1 MFFLIS
7 NGENRPSILEKDKGE
22 SYHLKFGR
30 YCVGQ
35 ANNLY
40 QNEFVEKVR
49 LNKNFYKGNQW
60 ILQEDTESF
69 FKDETNQNRNR
80 IKVVR
85 NLIRPMVEQYR
96 GNAIRMS
103 INYRVKSV
111 SPLAINR
118 REQELAQTLWHSK
131 IANEEGNPF
140 GEDMKKRM
148 PIGDNEAE
156 TEAIFSNTYVDRY
169 ARAMNGLLK
178 YVSERNEFEDNQM
191 ALAENLA
198 LSGIGIKK
206 TFEYAGHQE
215 FSIVQSENFFFDRSA
230 KRYDLKDSGF
240 MGEVMYMESSEIFE
254 AYPDLDDNQRQAI
267 QSYADQYRKMVF
279 QTGITGT
286 ANHQNTQYSNSGK
299 VPVFQVFWKDGEVYE
314 YGYVKDEFGYDF
326 FTRINFIKSGETEPK
341 YTDADLIEN
350 KSERAQK
357 ILKGKLKRR
366 LYVDVLR
373 TCHFVPQEIV
383 TSVSDR
389 NEKPLPDIVL
399 DYGIAPYQETN
410 NIEFNSVEYPYKCN
424 CWGYV
429 DGEILSPVD
438 DAISPQRFIN
448 RIMSITENQLNNSR
462 GSGTVIDDSMVLNK
476 EEVLNSINQSKPI
489 FINAKGR
496 GIQNAIGSYDTTVK
510 QGTMVLFNIMDAM
523 KNGLQEI
530 TGVNEALK
538 GESTG
543 SDQLVGV
550 TQLLIQRGSL
560 MQEPFYHAITDIE
573 KQCYQSICT
582 IGKRIYCDSDRNLAI
597 AVGDEDMQVIK
608 ITKDMMLEDFRC
620 FIKRE
625 NSDEILVNAGNQMLT
640 AFLQMQLVDQ
650 KQFANLYGRST
661 PDEIAYA
668 IRENAKKKEELAR
681 MQQKD
686 QQNKEQA
693 LSQQVEQ
700 EQKQQQYAMQEDRA
714 RADVSEIENRNH
726 DLKKEFV
733 KQLGKI
739 APQNQMAQNEIIKNT
754 QNLQNQNA

>member
-7 NGENRPSILEKDKGE
+7 NSQDRPSILEKNKDE
-22 SYHLKFGR
+22 QYHLKFAR

-35 ANNLY
+35 ANNQF
-40 QNEFVEKVR
+40 QNDFAEKVR

-60 ILQEDTESF
+60 IMQEDTESF
-69 FKDETNQNRNR
+69 FMDETNQNRNR
-80 IKVVR
+80 IKIIR

-103 INYRVKSV
+103 INYSAKSV

-118 REQELAQTLWHSK
+118 REQKLAEHLWFSK

-140 GEDMKKRM
+140 GEDMKKKM
-148 PIGDNEAE
+148 SIGDNDAE
-156 TEAIFSNTYVDRY
+156 TEAIFSNNYVDRY
-169 ARAMNGLLK
+169 VRNINRLLTF
-178 YVSERNEFEDNQM
+178 VSERCDFAGNQM
-191 ALAENLA
+191 SLAENLA

-206 TFEYAGHQE
+206 TFEYYGHQE

-230 KRYDLKDSGF
+230 KKYDLRDAGF
-240 MGEVMYMESSEIFE
+240 MGEIMYMESAEIFE
-254 AYPDLDDNQRQAI
+254 AYPDLEHDQRLSI
-267 QSYADQYRKMVF
+267 ESYA
-279 QTGITGT
+279 
-286 ANHQNTQYSNSGK
+286 TQYKKFVLEGTSSDQKGANQYGSSGK
-299 VPVFQVFWKDGEVYE
+299 VPVFRTFWKDGEVYE
-314 YGYVKDEFGYDF
+314 YGYVLDEYGYEY
-326 FTRINFIKSGETEPK
+326 FTRINYTYPGEDKPR
-341 YTDADLIEN
+341 YTDENLIES
-350 KSERAQK
+350 KTEKAQK
-357 ILKGKLKRR
+357 LLNGKKKRK

-373 TCHFVPQEIV
+373 MCDFIPHEVASIGHDNTKDI
-383 TSVSDR
+383 
-389 NEKPLPDIVL
+389 KPADIVL
-399 DYGIAPYQETN
+399 EYGIAPYQEIN
-410 NIEFNSVEYPYKCN
+410 NIDFNSVEFPYKCS

-448 RIMSITENQLNNSR
+448 RVMSITENQLNNSR
-462 GSGTVIDDSMVLNK
+462 GSGTVIDDSMVMDK
-476 EEVLNSINQSKPI
+476 AEVLNNMNQSKPI

-510 QGTMVLFNIMDAM
+510 QGTMVMFNIMELM
-523 KNGLQEI
+523 KNGLQET

-560 MQEPFYHAITDIE
+560 MQEPFYHAITNIE

-582 IGKRIYCDSDRNLAI
+582 IGKRIYCDSTRNLAI
-597 AVGDEDMQVIK
+597 AVGDEGVDIIK
-608 ITKDMMLEDFRC
+608 ITKDMLPEDFRA

-640 AFLQMQLVDQ
+640 VFLQMQLIDQ
-650 KQFANLYGRST
+650 TQFANLYGRST
-661 PDEIAYA
+661 PEDISYA
-668 IRENAKKKEELAR
+668 IRENAKKKQELAR

-686 QQNKEQA
+686 QQQKEAQFA
-693 LSQQVEQ
+693 QQLEQ
-700 EQKQQQYAMQEDRA
+700 EQRAQQYANQENQA
-714 RADVSEIENRNH
+714 RADVAEIEGRKH
-726 DLKKEFV
+726 DIKKEYV

-739 APQNQMAQNEIIKNT
+739 APNNQMAQNEIIKNA
-754 QNLQNQNA
+754 QNLQNQNL

>member
-7 NGENRPSILEKDKGE
+7 NGQPRPSILENNKDQE
-22 SYHLKFGR
+22 YHLKFGR
-30 YCVGQ
+30 FCVGQ

-103 INYRVKSV
+103 INFDVKSV
-111 SPLAINR
+111 SPHAINR
-118 REQELAQTLWHSK
+118 REQHLAEQLWYSK

-140 GEDMKKRM
+140 GEDLKKKKA
-148 PIGDNEAE
+148 IGDSDAE
-156 TEAIFSNTYVDRY
+156 TEAIFSNLYVDRY
-169 ARAMNGLLK
+169 VNTMNDLLK
-178 YVSERNEFEDNQM
+178 YISERNEFSNTQM
-191 ALAENLA
+191 PLAENLA
-198 LSGIGIKK
+198 LTGLGVKK
-206 TFEYAGHQE
+206 TFEYGGHQE
-215 FSIVQSENFFFDRSA
+215 FYVVQSENFFFDRSA
-230 KRYDLKDSGF
+230 KRYDLKDAGF
-240 MGEVMYMESSEIFE
+240 MGEVVYMEASEIYE
-254 AYPDLDDNQRQAI
+254 AYPDLTDDQRRAI

-299 VPVFQVFWKDGEVYE
+299 VPVFQVYWKDGETYE
-314 YGYVKDEFGYDF
+314 YGYVKDEYGYDY
-326 FTRINFIKSGETEPK
+326 FTRINFVYPGEDKPR
-341 YTDADLIEN
+341 YTDKDLIEN
-350 KSERAQK
+350 KSQRAQK
-357 ILKGKLKRR
+357 ILNGKMKRK
-366 LYVDVLR
+366 LYVDVMR
-373 TCHFVPQEIV
+373 TCHFIPQEIV
-383 TSVSDR
+383 TSSSDLAVK
-389 NEKPLPDIVL
+389 NLPDIVL
-399 DYGIAPYQETN
+399 DYGIAPYQEAN
-410 NIEFNSVEYPYKCN
+410 NIEFNSVEYPYKCY

-462 GSGTVIDDSMVLNK
+462 GSGTVIDDSMVMNK

-496 GIQNAIGSYDTTVK
+496 GIQNAIGAYDTTVK

-523 KNGLQEI
+523 KNSLQEI

-560 MQEPFYHAITDIE
+560 MQEPFYHAITRIE
-573 KQCYQSICT
+573 EQCYQSMCT
-582 IGKRIYCDSDRNLAI
+582 IGKRIYCDSERNLAI
-597 AVGDEDMQVIK
+597 AVGDEGVRTIRISRDM
-608 ITKDMMLEDFRC
+608 LPEDFRC

-625 NSDEILVNAGNQMLT
+625 NSEEMLINAGNQMLS
-640 AFLQMQLVDQ
+640 AFLQMQIIDQ
-650 KQFANLYGRST
+650 KQYANLYGRST
-661 PDEIAYA
+661 PDYIAYA
-668 IRENAKKKEELAR
+668 IRENAKQKEELAR
-681 MQQKD
+681 MQA
-686 QQNKEQA
+686 KEQA
-693 LSQQVEQ
+693 KKEADLASQVEK
-700 EQKQQQYAMQEDRA
+700 EGAMQQYQAHEQQA
-714 RADVSEIENRNH
+714 RADVMDMQNRQH

-739 APQNQMAQNEIIKNT
+739 APQNPIAQNEIIKNT